1 MRRRKRTTMVS
12 KLRDARRV
20 EATEQ
25 IFRSSGGLTGPVGP
39 DGRDAGF
46 AFSFDTST
54 TMADPGAGDIR
65 FNNGT
70 IGSVTSIAISDTD
83 DESNDLDGFLDTLDD
98 SSSTVKG
105 LLVISTSD
113 GQIIVFEITAVTDQ
127 GTWHE
132 ATATYRSGTLPSNDE
147 ELKVL
152 FVRTGDAGTTGAA
165 GTDGRDGGT
174 YLLWDNGTSAAD
186 PGSGHLRF
194 NNATLASV
202 TALYAS
208 DTDGDG
214 NAWGAWQNIMD
225 DSTSSNKGH
234 IWIQNADHDAYL
246 LCRINSAVTDHGDYH
261 TLPVE
266 PISYAGTFTDE
277 EPISFLFTRTGDK
290 GDTGATG
297 ATGATG
303 PAGAGAGMLTPCRA
317 ATTAN
322 ITTSTALNS
331 GDSLDGVTLADGDR
345 VLVKDQSTASQNGIW
360 VVDATPYRAT
370 DADAAGELAGGFTVT
385 VQEGTVNADTLWM
398 ISTDGSITPGTTS
411 HSWARLGAKDYGL
424 VTALP
429 TSPTPHYGDRCTF
442 IADNTN
448 GVFWDLMYDGSGS
461 YPWKKVG
468 GPPLTNEVD
477 TQQSKSGAATTYG
490 DLATTGPDVTTP
502 LAGDYIVEHGCHE
515 YSNSAGYYGYM
526 SYAVGGTGA
535 ADADATFMAGSTWA
549 VCSRKRLKTAIAAST
564 LIRCKYRQGTAS
576 QTVNFTNRW
585 LSLDPVRVG

>member
-1 MRRRKRTTMVS
+1 MVS

-65 FNNGT
+65 FNSGT

-113 GQIIVFEITAVTDQ
+113 GQIVVFEITAVTDQ
-127 GTWHE
+127 GTWHQ

-202 TALYAS
+202 TALYVS

-246 LCRINSAVTDHGDYH
+246 LCRINSSVTDHGNYH
-261 TLPVE
+261 TIPVE

-277 EPISFLFTRTGDK
+277 EPLSFLFTRTGDK
-290 GDTGATG
+290 GDTG

-322 ITTSTALNS
+322 ITTSTALNN

-370 DADAAGELAGGFTVT
+370 DADAAGELAGGFTVA
-385 VQEGTVNADTLWM
+385 VQAGTVNADTLWM

-429 TSPTPHYGDRCTF
+429 TSPSPHYGDRCTY

-448 GVFWDLMYDGSGS
+448 GVFWDLMYDGAGS
-461 YPWKKVG
+461 YPWKYVG
-468 GPPLTNEVD
+468 GRPLYDLVAPGF
-477 TQQSKSGAATTYG
+477 QATSSTSYTA
-490 DLATTGPDVTTP
+490 LATAGPAITLP
-502 LAGDYIVEHGCHE
+502 LAGDYDIETGFE
-515 YSNSAGYYGYM
+515 GYHSTANVGAVM
-526 SYAVGGTGA
+526 SYDIGGTGA
-535 ADADATFMAGSTWA
+535 VNADWVLSYSSAATGSYVNVYRMKRKTGLTAVTLTAKYKESTASAGNATFDGRWMAAT
-549 VCSRKRLKTAIAAST
+549 
-564 LIRCKYRQGTAS
+564 
-576 QTVNFTNRW
+576 
-585 LSLDPVRVG
+585 PVRVG